1 MTGLAEGSGEA
12 RVTLP
17 REVGDMLRIM
27 DVIVFP
33 SGLAQQGRKRKISLY
48 DISLSVRDVC
58 ETHRQPHPAGQR

>member
-1 MTGLAEGSGEA
+1 MGLAEGSGEA

-33 SGLAQQGRKRKISLY
+33 SGLYFLAPG
-48 DISLSVRDVC
+48 
-58 ETHRQPHPAGQR
+58 PAGT